1 MRRKHVVTIDD
12 PGRDKGKTFILTEMP
27 ADIGERWAIQ
37 AMYLL
42 AKAGVTVPD
51 GVQEAGMAGLA
62 ATGVD
67 FLSIAQLRALQD
79 PSLDEQWDYVEYLHA
94 PGHPPQKLVTG
105 DGSQIEEIRTRS
117 RLRQEVLKLHT
128 DFFTADEPPTSDS
141 SRPSP
146 ASPNTPTSPG

>member
-1 MRRKHVVTIDD
+1 MRRKHVVTIEDA
-12 PGRDKGKTFILTEMP
+12 GRDKGKTFVISEMP
-27 ADIGERWAIQ
+27 ADVGERWAIQ

-42 AKAGVTVPD
+42 ARAGVTVPD
-51 GVQEAGMAGLA
+51 GVQDAGMAGLA

-94 PGHPPQKLVTG
+94 PGHPPQKLQHG
-105 DGSQIEEIRTRS
+105 ELSQIEEIRTRS

-128 DFFTADEPPTSDS
+128 DFFTADES
-141 SRPSP
+141 SKSESSPPSP
-146 ASPNTPTSPG
+146 ASSNTRTSPA